1 MLILIVAACV
11 IFLAVCFAV
20 IVTRAIYQRRKSTVS
35 VLAVM
40 GSGGHTK
47 EMLSLLSGL
56 GPHYHPRYYVIANTD
71 TMSQQKVEQ
80 FEKQRTSTEKNK
92 SEYSIVLIPRSREV
106 AQSWTSSVLSTLIA
120 LWKSFPVVFKSNPD
134 LILCNG
140 PGTCVPICL
149 AGLILKIA
157 RLGKPRIVYVESICR
172 VETLSLSAWMLY
184 YLVDEMLVQ
193 WPSLQNKF
201 PRTRYIGKLV

>member
-1 MLILIVAACV
+1 MLILLVAICI
-11 IFLAVCFAV
+11 IFLAVCFV
-20 IVTRAIYQRRKSTVS
+20 FIVTRAVYDRRKSTVS

-56 GPHYHPRYYVIANTD
+56 GTHYHPRYYVIANTD
-71 TMSQQKVEQ
+71 TMSQQKVKQ
-80 FEKQRTSTEKNK
+80 FEKQRNTTEKNK
-92 SEYSIVLIPRSREV
+92 SEYSIILIPRSREV
-106 AQSWTSSVLSTLIA
+106 AQSWTSTVLSTLIA
-120 LWKSFPVVFKSNPD
+120 LWKSFPAVFQSNPD

-140 PGTCVPICL
+140 PGTCVPVCL
-149 AGLILKIA
+149 VGIILKIV
-157 RLGKPRIVYVESICR
+157 RMGKPRIVYVESICR

-193 WPSLQNKF
+193 WPSLQTKF
-201 PRTRYIGKLV
+201 PRTHYIGKLV